1 MATGIYSWSQ
11 TAGTNSAADST
22 IAWPEGQLPGTVN
35 DSARAMMAVISK
47 WRDDLA
53 GVLPS
58 NGTIVS
64 GGSINAQTI
73 TTNGSIAALTN
84 GWTVTFRAGFSNT
97 GACTLAVD
105 GLAAKQIQLNAGA
118 NLTGGEIAAGSTYTV
133 RYSQPADAWLT
144 TSAAFS
150 IAPPVPS
157 GTLMLFQQTAAPSGW
172 TKQTTHNDKA
182 LRVVSGTASSGGT
195 LSFSS
200 QFVMYSTGNT
210 SITQANLPSV
220 NFTVSGTAAGQ
231 TISVPWRQDTFTTVV
246 SGATPFW
253 HGDGTSSATVAA
265 TSISGSAAS
274 GGSGSG
280 HAHAIDLRLQY
291 VDIIIASKN

>member
-1 MATGIYSWSQ
+1 
-11 TAGTNSAADST
+11 
-22 IAWPEGQLPGTVN
+22 
-35 DSARAMMAVISK
+35 MMAVISK